1 MKKFIKLTKLPIT
14 ESKKYKATF
23 LVVNKEGKE
32 KEKVV
37 RFGAQGYRDY
47 TLMNQKGNKFYEP
60 LENERKKV
68 RSNYLGRHEKNEDW
82 NNVLSA
88 GSLSRWIL
96 WNKPKIGDSLQSFIK
111 KFKL

>member
-60 LENERKKV
+60 LENE
-68 RSNYLGRHEKNEDW
+68 DW

-96 WNKPKIGDSLQSFIK
+96 WNKPSIGDSLQSFIK
-111 KFKL
+111 KFKLK